1 MGRRSSGAIQRI
13 EPCVEES
20 SVKDFAVEFS
30 IEAKLARPKSA
41 KHARQELLIRT
52 FPCLMAQ
59 KVIS

>member
-52 FPCLMAQ
+52 FPCLIA
-59 KVIS
+59 